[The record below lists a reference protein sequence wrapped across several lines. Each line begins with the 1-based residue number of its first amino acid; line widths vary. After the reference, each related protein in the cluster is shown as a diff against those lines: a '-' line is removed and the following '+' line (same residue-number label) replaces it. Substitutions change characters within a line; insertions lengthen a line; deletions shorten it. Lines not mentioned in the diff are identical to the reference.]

1 MDDMSTA
8 SETSVVFLGDSIT
21 AGGDWQSWFPE
32 RTVHNLGVAGDT
44 SDDVISRMD
53 SVVALRPGLVALLIG
68 TNDLPA
74 RHSVEHLVRNIEYIM
89 VSLRRELPGA
99 RLLVQSIMPRGRE
112 FAAQIQDANRHVR
125 QFAPSINSHY
135 LDLWPALA
143 LEDGE
148 IDPEF
153 STDRVHLTPAG
164 YQAWLSELHPALERL
179 EDAPPMSRPIEIIRS
194 E

>member
-8 SETSVVFLGDSIT
+8 SDASVVFLGDSIT
-21 AGGDWQSWFPE
+21 AGGDWQAWFPE

-44 SDDVISRMD
+44 SDDVIARMD
-53 SVVALRPGLVALLIG
+53 AVVALRPGLVALLIG
-68 TNDLPA
+68 TNDFA
-74 RHSVEHLVRNIEYIM
+74 MRHSVEHLVRNIEYIM

-153 STDRVHLTPAG
+153 SSDRVHLTPAG

>member
-1 MDDMSTA
+1 MDDMLTVG
-8 SETSVVFLGDSIT
+8 ETSVVFLGDSIT
-21 AGGDWQSWFPE
+21 AGGDWQAWFPE
-32 RTVHNLGVAGDT
+32 RTVHNLGVSGDT

-53 SVVALRPGLVALLIG
+53 AVVAVRPGVVALLIG
-68 TNDLPA
+68 TNDLSA
-74 RHSVEHLVRNIEYIM
+74 RHSVEHIVRNIEYIM

-112 FAAQIQDANRHVR
+112 FAPQIQDANRHVR
-125 QFAPSINSHY
+125 QFAPSINAHF

-179 EDAPPMSRPIEIIRS
+179 EDAPPMSRPINIIRS